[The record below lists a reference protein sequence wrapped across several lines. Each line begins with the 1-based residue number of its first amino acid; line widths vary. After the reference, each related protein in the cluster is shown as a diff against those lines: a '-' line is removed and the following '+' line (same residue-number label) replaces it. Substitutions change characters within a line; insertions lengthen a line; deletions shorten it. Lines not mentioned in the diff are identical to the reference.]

1 MRRKFAELQSPQQ
14 KAMDERVYK
23 KLSTPGYR
31 HFGKSTSYVEKRP
44 FEQWFERSRLD
55 GYIRGYLYPDKNDE
69 WRKQK
74 VYTPE
79 QIDLLEKMKSYL
91 TSSQQQQQQQQ
102 RQPNEGF
109 LNP

>member
-23 KLSTPGYR
+23 KLSTPSEG
-31 HFGKSTSYVEKRP
+31 SSYVEKRP

-91 TSSQQQQQQQQ
+91 TSSQQQQQQQ